1 MEDKEDWEE
10 FLKAVMSV
18 VPSDGGTKAYYV
30 LKLFE
35 SIVNSDIVFN

>member
-1 MEDKEDWEE
+1 MEEKADWEQ

-18 VPSDGGTKAYYV
+18 VPSDGGTKAYFV
-30 LKLFE
+30 LRLFE